1 MAWID
6 SRKQRI
12 NGRVVYQMLATRQ
25 ITEWNNFLQKE
36 IIISIINL
44 ISEESSISDGNNLE
58 NNPHFENEEK
68 KKTLNPTKSIW
79 LQPLRWVNMKAHR
92 GHELHH
98 RKINEEAD

>member
-1 MAWID
+1 
-6 SRKQRI
+6 
-12 NGRVVYQMLATRQ
+12 MLATRQ

-68 KKTLNPTKSIW
+68 KNPQSNK
-79 LQPLRWVNMKAHR
+79 VNLTPATQMSQ
-92 GHELHH
+92 HEGTP
-98 RKINEEAD
+98 RS